1 MIIAALDIGS
11 NSIHLV
17 VVETD
22 REKPFRVV
30 ASAKEVVRLG
40 RSAARDERLS
50 AAAMDRAIDCLKRF
64 RRIAESHNAR
74 ELIAVATSAVREAT
88 NGDQFLARAIEEA
101 GVEIDLLSGI
111 EEARLIALAVSV
123 RYKQSS
129 RQQALVIDIGGGST
143 ELAVMKNGEPTTL
156 ISFKLGAVRLTEQY
170 VKSDPIG
177 EKQLRR
183 LRSELREVIASR
195 APEIAAN
202 GFDSCYGTSGTI
214 NALAALSLRR
224 RLALG
229 KGRMVRRRLEHSLTV
244 EELRALNL
252 ELASYTLEE
261 RVRAAQLNRQRA
273 EIIVAG
279 GQLLEALM
287 ETLDIDELVSCDW
300 ALREGVIIAHL
311 ARRVETVTTSPARL
325 ERDPSLR
332 GALALAR
339 HCRADL
345 KHASRVAYLS
355 QQLFDELRPLHSLGG
370 EHRRLLAAAA
380 LLHDIGYFVSHTGHH
395 KHSAYLIQNSELT
408 GFTSTEIA
416 VIANVAYY
424 HRGGLPKSKRE
435 SYSDLRVQ
443 DREVVR
449 KLAALLRL
457 ADALDRDHEGH
468 VRGLRCE
475 IGDDR
480 VRIQAICSCE
490 DETMRWRLEERAD
503 LFAEVFGR
511 EVELITTLGA
521 ADHGEVFPSV
531 FGLMERG

>member
-22 REKPFRVV
+22 HEKPFRVV
-30 ASAKEVVRLG
+30 ASAKEAVRLG
-40 RSAARDERLS
+40 RSEARDHRLS
-50 AAAMDRAIDCLKRF
+50 AEAMDRAVGCLKRF
-64 RRIAESHNAR
+64 RRVAESHGAK
-74 ELIAVATSAVREAT
+74 ELIAVATSAVREAA
-88 NGDQFLARAIEEA
+88 NGDHFISRAAEEA

-123 RYKQSS
+123 RYKQSNK
-129 RQQALVIDIGGGST
+129 QQSLVIDIGGGST

-183 LRSELREVIASR
+183 LRSESREVIAHR
-195 APEIAAN
+195 APEVEAA
-202 GFDSCYGTSGTI
+202 GIEACYGTSGTI

-224 RLALG
+224 RLAEG
-229 KGRMVRRRLEHSLTV
+229 GRRAARRRLEHSLTLD
-244 EELRALNL
+244 ELRALNV

-261 RVRAAQLNRQRA
+261 RAHAAGLNRQRA

-279 GQLLEALM
+279 GQLLEAMM
-287 ETLDIDELVSCDW
+287 ETLKIDELVSCDW

-339 HCRADL
+339 HYRTDM

-355 QQLFDELRPLHSLGG
+355 LQLFDGLRPLHALGG

-380 LLHDIGYFVSHTGHH
+380 LLHDIGYFVSHAGHH

-408 GFTSTEIA
+408 GFTSPEIA
-416 VIANVAYY
+416 VIANIAYY
-424 HRGGLPKSKRE
+424 HRGGLPKAKHE
-435 SYSDLRVQ
+435 YYSELRVQ
-443 DREVVR
+443 DRDIVR

-457 ADALDRDHEGH
+457 ADALDRDHEGS
-468 VRGLRCE
+468 VRELSCE
-475 IGDDR
+475 IGPGEVR
-480 VRIQAICSCE
+480 VVALCSRE
-490 DETMRWRLEERAD
+490 PETARWRLEERAD
-503 LFAEVFGR
+503 LFVEVFGR
-511 EVELITTLGA
+511 EVELAPALNA
-521 ADHGEVFPSV
+521 ADYEKLAGK
-531 FGLMERG
+531 

>member
-22 REKPFRVV
+22 HEKPFRVV
-30 ASAKEVVRLG
+30 ASAKEAVRLG

-50 AAAMDRAIDCLKRF
+50 AAAMDRAIHCLKRF
-64 RRIAESHNAR
+64 RRVAESHGAR
-74 ELIAVATSAVREAT
+74 ELIAVATSAVREAA
-88 NGDQFLARAIEEA
+88 NGDQFIARAAEEA

-123 RYKQSS
+123 RYRQSGRGQS
-129 RQQALVIDIGGGST
+129 LVIDIGGGST
-143 ELAVMKNGEPTTL
+143 ELAVMKNCEPTTL
-156 ISFKLGAVRLTEQY
+156 LSFKLGAVRLTELY

-183 LRSELREVIASR
+183 LRSELREVISRR
-195 APEIAAN
+195 APEIETAGIEA
-202 GFDSCYGTSGTI
+202 CYGTSGTI

-224 RLALG
+224 RLAAG
-229 KGRMVRRRLEHSLTV
+229 AGRTPRRRHEHSLTLD
-244 EELRALNL
+244 ELRALNE
-252 ELASYTLEE
+252 ELASYTLDE
-261 RVRAAQLNRQRA
+261 RTRVAGLNRQRA

-287 ETLDIDELVSCDW
+287 EVLKIDELISCDW

-311 ARRVETVTTSPARL
+311 ARRVETISASPARL

-339 HCRADL
+339 HYRSDM

-355 QQLFDELRPLHSLGG
+355 LQLFDGLRPLHLLGG

-395 KHSAYLIQNSELT
+395 RHSAYLIQNSDLT
-408 GFTSTEIA
+408 GFTSPEIA

-424 HRGGLPKSKRE
+424 HRSALPKAKHE
-435 SYSDLRVQ
+435 YYSDLRIQ
-443 DREVVR
+443 DREVAR

-457 ADALDRDHEGH
+457 ADALDRDHDGS
-468 VRGLRCE
+468 VRELSCE
-475 IGDDR
+475 IGAAR
-480 VRIQAICSCE
+480 VRLVALCSRE
-490 DETMRWRLEERAD
+490 AETIRWRLEERAD
-503 LFAEVFGR
+503 LFVEVFGR
-511 EVELITTLGA
+511 EVELAPALNASDYGA
-521 ADHGEVFPSV
+521 LAGD
-531 FGLMERG
+531 